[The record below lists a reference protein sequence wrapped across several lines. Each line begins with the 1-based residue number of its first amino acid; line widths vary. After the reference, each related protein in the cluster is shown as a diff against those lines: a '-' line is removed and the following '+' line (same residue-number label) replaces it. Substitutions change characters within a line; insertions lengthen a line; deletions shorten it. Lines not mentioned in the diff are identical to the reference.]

1 MASPGDQPRLPKLFD
16 GASPQEHATRWTKCW
31 EDKFTPWDR
40 GGPSMALYDLLK
52 ENPDGLISLP
62 SASAPKTAL
71 VPGCGRGHDVLLL
84 SSLGYDVY
92 GLDVSSQALEA
103 ARDNVGKA
111 LADGLY
117 KIEGEGDKRGAIT
130 WICQDFFAEDWK
142 GVPTPFDLIFDYTFF
157 CAMPPPMRPAW
168 ASRMRS
174 LLAPGGRLVCLEF
187 PSEKKASEPGPPWA
201 APPAE
206 YLGYLSNPGAQPRRD
221 EHGSVIAGEA
231 ESLVSSGGLK
241 RLVHIKPRRT
251 HESGMEN
258 GRVQDYISV
267 WAHADE

>member
-142 GVPTPFDLIFDYTFF
+142 GVPTPFDLIFDYTVRTKQLYA
-157 CAMPPPMRPAW
+157 CI
-168 ASRMRS
+168 S
-174 LLAPGGRLVCLEF
+174 VF
-187 PSEKKASEPGPPWA
+187 PSS
-201 APPAE
+201 
-206 YLGYLSNPGAQPRRD
+206 
-221 EHGSVIAGEA
+221 
-231 ESLVSSGGLK
+231 
-241 RLVHIKPRRT
+241 
-251 HESGMEN
+251 
-258 GRVQDYISV
+258 
-267 WAHADE
+267 